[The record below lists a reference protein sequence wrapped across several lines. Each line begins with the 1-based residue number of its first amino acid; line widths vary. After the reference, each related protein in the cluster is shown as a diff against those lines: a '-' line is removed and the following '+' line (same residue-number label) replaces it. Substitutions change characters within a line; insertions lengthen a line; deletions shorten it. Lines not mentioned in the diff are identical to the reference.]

1 MNGRPGI
8 TIDCQQTWQHIGIS
22 GACHHCA
29 PVGKAGQ
36 LMPVMIHN
44 YNCVSE
50 HWLVCCL
57 PSAHVILSFAA
68 CSTMT
73 SPLSIVK
80 SSAKQKAAES
90 YDRQN
95 WQKKSTQTGIMTLP
109 PTIHCL
115 HFDSIWSSPIHNAF
129 ELKPWW
135 QPRRSRRR
143 KLGKPLLCHV
153 RCGRNGWNSLHLSVV
168 LVWLWWSAWLG
179 ILASGAVRHS
189 AWKGKISVSEVKFQ
203 RSSCQVRP
211 KATRNHLVR
220 STSESHTWHGWNPFC
235 PMESLCS
242 ASGSTSMDHV
252 TSWTPIKFLTM
263 ASYLNRGKEPR
274 RNIYITMP
282 SMHMSSD
289 KPLVFW
295 II

>member
-8 TIDCQQTWQHIGIS
+8 TIDCQQTWQRIGIS
-22 GACHHCA
+22 GTCHHCA
-29 PVGKAGQ
+29 PLGKAGQ

-44 YNCVSE
+44 YNCVSID
-50 HWLVCCL
+50 WFVACL
-57 PSAHVILSFAA
+57 QLMWSCPLHLAAQWQALSN
-68 CSTMT
+68 
-73 SPLSIVK
+73 VK
-80 SSAKQKAAES
+80 SSAKQKATTAES

-95 WQKKSTQTGIMTLP
+95 WQKSTQTGIMTLP

-115 HFDSIWSSPIHNAF
+115 HFDSLWSSPIHNAF
-129 ELKPWW
+129 ELKPC

-252 TSWTPIKFLTM
+252 TSWSPIKFLTM
-263 ASYLNRGKEPR
+263 ASYLHRGKEPR